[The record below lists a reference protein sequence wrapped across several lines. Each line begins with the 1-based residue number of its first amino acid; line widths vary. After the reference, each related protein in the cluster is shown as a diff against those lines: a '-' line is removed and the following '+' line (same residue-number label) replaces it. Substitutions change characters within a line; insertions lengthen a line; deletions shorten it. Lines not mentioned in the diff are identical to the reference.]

1 MPVNPYEYD
10 PKDDEDLF
18 GDEDESTHEN
28 EFTDSDDPYLSILN
42 EIISRENLSPQEA
55 KQLRELIAKIT
66 PTESSMSL
74 SGFLTFDSQAQR
86 NRSNASMYRAMM
98 HVLDEMTDGRVIK
111 LWRVFDLE
119 SQAII
124 TKATL
129 DITNNVHTKNL
140 EKGSSEEKMK
150 TIALIFDVLNYRLDK
165 LHQQYNMAVEQ
176 VENYEPDYNIFERG
190 KKSPETPSWVNRILF
205 WRKPNKN

>member
-129 DITNNVHTKNL
+129 DITNNVHAKNL